1 MASVIPSQVL
11 GVDLHEA
18 SEEELSV
25 EGVVRVDVGQ
35 FVLPLAPLAMH
46 LFYPRSEKAPRPF
59 LSRISMM
66 WTKTRWHFSIQG
78 DGGVEVAVDD
88 LKLLDGFRGR
98 RKGLHKNKYYQ
109 FR

>member
-35 FVLPLAPLAMH
+35 FVLPLAPLVMH
-46 LFYPRSEKAPRPF
+46 LFYPLLGEGSNTFPLEDLHDVDEDKVALQVFRTEV
-59 LSRISMM
+59 SRL
-66 WTKTRWHFSIQG
+66 R
-78 DGGVEVAVDD
+78 
-88 LKLLDGFRGR
+88 
-98 RKGLHKNKYYQ
+98 
-109 FR
+109 

>member
-1 MASVIPSQVL
+1 ML

-35 FVLPLAPLAMH
+35 FVLPLTPLVMH
-46 LFYPRSEKAPRPF
+46 LFYPLLGEGSKTFPLED
-59 LSRISMM
+59 LHDVEL

-88 LKLLDGFRGR
+88 RKLLDGFRGR

>member
-35 FVLPLAPLAMH
+35 FVLPLAPLVMH
-46 LFYPRSEKAPRPF
+46 LLQEWDS
-59 LSRISMM
+59 LN
-66 WTKTRWHFSIQG
+66 SI
-78 DGGVEVAVDD
+78 
-88 LKLLDGFRGR
+88 F
-98 RKGLHKNKYYQ
+98 KYIID
-109 FR
+109 

>member
-35 FVLPLAPLAMH
+35 FVLPLAPLVMH
-46 LFYPRSEKAPRPF
+46 LFYPLLGEG
-59 LSRISMM
+59 SR
-66 WTKTRWHFSIQG
+66 TFPLEDLNDVDEDK
-78 DGGVEVAVDD
+78 VA
-88 LKLLDGFRGR
+88 LQHSG
-98 RKGLHKNKYYQ
+98 
-109 FR
+109 